1 MALTVAYEGLGVI
14 ANADQVTDDTGGLG
28 TGDWGE
34 LGAGYIDVNP
44 DVYLYGSASMGS
56 QYASKVGYSYFD
68 RVTPINFDS
77 TWAGNFIYMWI
88 NISAKGAFTTADS
101 FCVRIGTSNSA
112 NYNDYFLA
120 NKNDSNGWAGGW
132 KLFVIDPTKT
142 RTSGNGTL
150 DLTSVRY
157 FGNYIATD
165 VSVRADSIWW
175 SQMAVAKGLRILGTS
190 TSGWADAVAYCTDY
204 SNRAWG
210 VLQQREG
217 IYFVYGGLWIGSST
231 ASTATSFVTAGRVI
245 QFGVSE
251 YRNASTNWVTS
262 YPNTANTLVIEDQN
276 GYETIFQD
284 GEIVGSDAGR
294 SGSQF
299 IGDPN
304 STISMT
310 LYSGN
315 DASSVTKLYGT
326 TFKDIKGTIILGSNT
341 SNQYFSN
348 TFQGCG
354 VMTLGTSSVQNTLFI
369 GQLGLI
375 TAGGGVLKNCNFI
388 SATVPVALLW
398 DVAVA
403 PGGNLDG
410 TAFYSTGTGHAIE
423 LGTNCPSSITLN
435 NMAFND
441 YGADDTTNA
450 AIYNNSGKAI
460 EISLVGTSQPTV
472 RNGGGASTTFPSSIE
487 LKMIVKNE
495 AGVGIN
501 GALAFIDDND
511 ETPYIMNTVTAQD
524 AGVDGVAKVT
534 HTEGPVTG
542 ARWRVRKYGYKNFKQ
557 LIDIE
562 GINISLPVTLVV
574 DPQQT

>member
-1 MALTVAYEGLGVI
+1 MALTIGYEGLGVI
-14 ANADQVTDDTGGLG
+14 ANADQVTNDTGGLG

-68 RVTPINFDS
+68 RVTPINFS
-77 TWAGNFIYMWI
+77 TTWAGNFIYMWI

-112 NYNDYFLA
+112 NYNDYFIA

-150 DLTSVRY
+150 DLTSVQF

-204 SNRAWG
+204 TNRAWG
-210 VLQQREG
+210 VLQEREG
-217 IYFVYGGLWIGSST
+217 IYYVYGGLWIGSST

-245 QFGVSE
+245 QFGISE
-251 YRNASTNWVTS
+251 YRNAATDWVTS
-262 YPNTANTLVIEDQN
+262 YPDTANALVIQDQN
-276 GYETIFQD
+276 GYATIFTD
-284 GEIVGSDAGR
+284 GVIVGSDAGR

-315 DASSVTKLYGT
+315 DASSVTKMYGT
-326 TFKDIKGTIILGSNT
+326 TFKDIKGAITLGDNT
-341 SNQYFSN
+341 ANQYFSD

-354 VMTLGTSSVQNTLFI
+354 VMTLGTSSVQNSLFVS
-369 GQLGLI
+369 GLGLV
-375 TAGGGVLKNCNFI
+375 TYGGGILKNCSFI
-388 SATVPVALLW
+388 SSTVPVALSW
-398 DVAVA
+398 NQAIDT
-403 PGGNLDG
+403 NTKLDG
-410 TAFYSTGTGHAIE
+410 TLFSSGGTGHAIE
-423 LGTNCPSSITLN
+423 FGSNTPASLTFN
-435 NMAFND
+435 NMTFTG
-441 YGADDTTNA
+441 YGANETTDA
-450 AIYNNSGKAI
+450 AIYNNSGKAV
-460 EISLVGTSQPTV
+460 EISLNGTAQPTV
-472 RNGGGASTTFPSSIE
+472 RNGGGASTTFPSSIT
-487 LKMIVKNE
+487 LKIAVKDIDGDPMV
-495 AGVGIN
+495 GVRCY
-501 GALAFIDDND
+501 IDDQNISPFILD
-511 ETPYIMNTVTAQD
+511 DVTDAQGE
-524 AGVDGVAKVT
+524 ASTSYTGS
-534 HTEGPVTG
+534 PVSNAT
-542 ARWRVRKYGYKNFKQ
+542 WRVRKYGYLPFQQ
-557 LIDIE
+557 LVSIGSVDIT
-562 GINISLPVTLVV
+562 LPVTLID
-574 DPQQT
+574 DPIY